1 MEYDYQMPAFLEKG
15 RNQHSVE
22 ETNDSNLEH
31 YVTKVRCVVEAY
43 NGRMKKWSFLTAYLK
58 MILFQ

>member
-43 NGRMKKWSFLTAYLK
+43 NGRMKKWSFLTA
-58 MILFQ
+58 